1 MKALQQLFSG
11 FYELFSFDEATS
23 IRQRNEAYLAESTD
37 LHDLEHRIRVLDRK
51 SV

>member
-1 MKALQQLFSG
+1 MKALQQLFAG
-11 FYELFSFDEATS
+11 LYDFITLDEAAS

-51 SV
+51 SI